1 MANLQQA
8 NIPNLNA
15 AIDGMATEGNNIAQ
29 SLRSFTIHQQAFGT
43 ELSLLGNTPLG
54 QIQLQLNTMQATM
67 QTGLD
72 LADAR

>member
-29 SLRSFTIHQQAFGT
+29 SLRSFTIHQQALGT

-54 QIQLQLNTMQATM
+54 QIQLQLNTIASYYANW
-67 QTGLD
+67 LR
-72 LADAR
+72 LS